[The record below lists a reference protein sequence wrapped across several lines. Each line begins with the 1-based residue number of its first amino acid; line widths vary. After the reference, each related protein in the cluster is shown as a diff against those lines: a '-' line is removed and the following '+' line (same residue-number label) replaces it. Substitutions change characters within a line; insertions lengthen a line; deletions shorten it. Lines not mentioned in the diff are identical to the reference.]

1 MPCAKRLQ
9 KTSRVKHPH
18 EDINQKDKES
28 LVHIKQVAKDLMS
41 LKDL

>member
-9 KTSRVKHPH
+9 KTSRVKRPH
-18 EDINQKDKES
+18 EDINQDKES
-28 LVHIKQVAKDLMS
+28 LVYIKQVAEDLMS